1 MGGGGEGS
9 CVIDGRVKEIVS
21 WVVKRRSG
29 WF

>member
-9 CVIDGRVKEIVS
+9 CVIDGRVREVVS

-29 WF
+29 RL